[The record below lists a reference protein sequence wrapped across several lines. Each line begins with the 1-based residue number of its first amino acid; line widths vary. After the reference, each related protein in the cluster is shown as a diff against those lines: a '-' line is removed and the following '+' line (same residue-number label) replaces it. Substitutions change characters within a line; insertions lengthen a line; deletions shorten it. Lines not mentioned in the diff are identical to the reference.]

1 MNTKRETDTVDVTSQ
16 TVAAGIRDPQLGSV
30 VEELV
35 PRLIYPAERLHGVV
49 EGVEALELDQRSTL
63 GLDWPWINRVVL
75 LITDRRILELSVR
88 PLGRG
93 LEGRVRTFAWSM
105 VKAISCNRSRL
116 QLTSRN
122 GASIEWAVRIPL
134 AGAALGRLKEGAAPL
149 GEAFA
154 SRVCDRCGSAAFSG
168 GRVCSGCNARVVDPR
183 EVASYGWAIPGA
195 GLMMTR
201 HPVLG
206 AGRLILELVAALVFG
221 WTVLS
226 SGSVVALGAAVIGA
240 ALILPLIK
248 LESVR
253 IARLVVARCG
263 VGMRWSGRL
272 WDRLRAPSAVL
283 SAALLA
289 APLFFAGSMET
300 RISADLDFIV
310 PDQLWSPTP
319 PGAEAATDPHLRSV
333 WSHRDGWSVRVSAEA
348 LEPFATFDEAR
359 IRLEGTEGA
368 DIEPVQIAG
377 FETLLVIDPAPT
389 GDLPAS
395 ITKLE
400 LHVFDRSGRDIHTLA
415 TLAPAAAISLRATE
429 IRDLLRHA
437 IWTDPRDV
445 GSGTD

>member
-16 TVAAGIRDPQLGSV
+16 RVAAGIRNPQLGRA

-49 EGVEALELDQRSTL
+49 EGVETLELDQRATL
-63 GLDWPWINRVVL
+63 GCDWPWINRVVL
-75 LITDRRILELSVR
+75 LITDRRLLELSVR
-88 PLGRG
+88 PMGRR

-105 VKAISCNRSRL
+105 VKTISCYRCRL

-122 GASIEWAVRIPL
+122 GVSIEWAVRLPL
-134 AGAALGRLKEGAAPL
+134 AGAALGRLKDSAAPL
-149 GEAFA
+149 GEIFG

-168 GRVCSGCNARVVDPR
+168 GRICSGCNARVVDPR
-183 EVASYGWAIPGA
+183 EVASYGWTIPGA

-206 AGRLILELVAALVFG
+206 SGRLILELIAALVFG
-221 WTVLS
+221 WAVLS
-226 SGSVVALGAAVIGA
+226 SEGVVALGAAVVGA
-240 ALILPLIK
+240 AIILSLIK
-248 LESVR
+248 LESIR
-253 IARLVVARCG
+253 IARLVAARSG

-272 WDRLRAPSAVL
+272 WDRLRAPVAVL
-283 SAALLA
+283 AAALLA

-319 PGAEAATDPHLRSV
+319 PSADLTDPHLRSV
-333 WSHRDGWSVRVSAEA
+333 WSHRDGWTVTVAAEA
-348 LEPFATFDEAR
+348 LEPFAAFDETR
-359 IRLEGTEGA
+359 IRLEGTNGA
-368 DIEPVQIAG
+368 DIEPLKIAD
-377 FETLLVIDPAPT
+377 FETLLVVDPAPT
-389 GDLPAS
+389 GDLPES

-415 TLAPAAAISLRATE
+415 ALAPAAAISLRETQ

-445 GSGTD
+445 GSNTD